1 MSNYKNI
8 VNKENSLNRGN
19 GNQIDGEGNN
29 FNSIKKP
36 VDVNGE
42 FTGHSNNQA
51 QQIVMRHRSNIRNI
65 LGNENQNRNQSI
77 PNDRAVVGNLVS
89 NVQLKGP
96 QKRVLGA
103 HAYNGNGGGSQMKM
117 Y

>member
-19 GNQIDGEGNN
+19 GNQVDGEGNN

-42 FTGHSNNQA
+42 FTGQSNNQA
-51 QQIVMRHRSNIRNI
+51 
-65 LGNENQNRNQSI
+65 
-77 PNDRAVVGNLVS
+77 
-89 NVQLKGP
+89 
-96 QKRVLGA
+96 
-103 HAYNGNGGGSQMKM
+103 
-117 Y
+117 